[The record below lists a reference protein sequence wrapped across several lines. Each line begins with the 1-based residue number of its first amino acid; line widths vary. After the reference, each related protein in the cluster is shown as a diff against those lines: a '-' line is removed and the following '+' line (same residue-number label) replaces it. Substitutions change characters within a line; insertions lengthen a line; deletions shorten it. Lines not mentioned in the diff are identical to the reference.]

1 MWKFCCRD
9 NTSSSN
15 MEIDV
20 EQRDLRTE
28 ELKRAFSEM
37 GDSPKES
44 LQHLTLNAE
53 GLNHDLVYPFRAVIE
68 AAIKGENTEWPLL
81 KNIMAAYFA
90 SRMRE
95 YGKKNPKYAKYI
107 SGVNEMGVLA
117 TEGVKV
123 NTIINTLVF
132 DFKHLWKGI
141 DILTKGRLF
150 RNVKQIGELELYP
163 VTNFDFDLKKH
174 FLYEAFEE
182 AYPGLIRKIIKNKLM
197 VYVTSDFNFAVS
209 QSVLDI
215 ATVSEQVLAKKYGNV
230 IELNDGVKLYLFEGI

>member
-90 SRMRE
+90 SRVRE
-95 YGKKNPKYAKYI
+95 YGKNNP
-107 SGVNEMGVLA
+107 
-117 TEGVKV
+117 
-123 NTIINTLVF
+123 
-132 DFKHLWKGI
+132 
-141 DILTKGRLF
+141 
-150 RNVKQIGELELYP
+150 
-163 VTNFDFDLKKH
+163 
-174 FLYEAFEE
+174 
-182 AYPGLIRKIIKNKLM
+182 
-197 VYVTSDFNFAVS
+197 
-209 QSVLDI
+209 
-215 ATVSEQVLAKKYGNV
+215 
-230 IELNDGVKLYLFEGI
+230 